1 MTGALLIYGANGY
14 TGELTARFAAER
26 KQQAIV
32 AGRSAE
38 RIRAVADR
46 YGFEHRVLGL
56 DDPEALVAGLAG
68 VGVVLHCAGPFSHTS
83 KPMIDACLAARAHYL
98 DITGEISVFESA
110 AARDADARSAGV
122 MLLPGTGFDVVPSDC
137 LALHVARKL
146 PDAHELT
153 LGFFGLGS
161 VSHGTATTMV
171 ENVHRGGFVRRDGK
185 LTPVPTGSLVR
196 DIDYGDGSGKKRSM
210 AIPWG
215 DVSTAFHSTGIPNI
229 EVYVPATSAMIWGA
243 RIGSR
248 FGAVLG
254 SNRVQGFLKRRI
266 DARPAGPTDEQRKRG
281 KSFLVAEARNPAGR
295 SAKAWLQTPEGYTLT
310 ALTSLEIAKRALA
323 GEVEKGFS
331 TPAKLLGPD
340 FILGFEAVRRRDDD
354 VA

>member
-1 MTGALLIYGANGY
+1 
-14 TGELTARFAAER
+14 
-26 KQQAIV
+26 
-32 AGRSAE
+32 
-38 RIRAVADR
+38 
-46 YGFEHRVLGL
+46 
-56 DDPEALVAGLAG
+56 
-68 VGVVLHCAGPFSHTS
+68 
-83 KPMIDACLAARAHYL
+83 
-98 DITGEISVFESA
+98 
-110 AARDADARSAGV
+110 V

-196 DIDYGDGSGKKRSM
+196 GIDYGDGSSKKRSM

-229 EVYVPATSAMIWGA
+229 EVYVPATSAIIWGA

-254 SNRVQGFLKRRI
+254 SSRVQSFLKRRI

-281 KSFLVAEARNPAGR
+281 KSFLVAEARNPAGQ
-295 SAKAWLQTPEGYTLT
+295 SAKAWLQAPEGYTLT

>member
-1 MTGALLIYGANGY
+1 MTTLTFVVKSCQNTSLGAFIV
-14 TGELTARFAAER
+14 RV
-26 KQQAIV
+26 IV
-32 AGRSAE
+32 AGRSAQ
-38 RIRAVADR
+38 RVRAVAHR
-46 YGFEHRVLGL
+46 YGFEHRVFGL
-56 DDPEALVAGLAG
+56 DDPETLVAGLAD
-68 VGVVLHCAGPFSHTS
+68 VGVVLHCAGPFSRTS

-98 DITGEISVFESA
+98 DITGEIAVFESA

-122 MLLPGTGFDVVPSDC
+122 MLLPGTGFDIVPSDC

-146 PDAHELT
+146 ADVHELT

-161 VSHGTATTMV
+161 VSHGTAMTIV

-215 DVSTAFHSTGIPNI
+215 DVSTAFHSTRIPNI
-229 EVYVPATSAMIWGA
+229 EVYVPATSAM
-243 RIGSR
+243 
-248 FGAVLG
+248 
-254 SNRVQGFLKRRI
+254 
-266 DARPAGPTDEQRKRG
+266 
-281 KSFLVAEARNPAGR
+281 
-295 SAKAWLQTPEGYTLT
+295 
-310 ALTSLEIAKRALA
+310 KRALA
-323 GEVEKGFS
+323 GQVEKGFS

-340 FILGFEAVRRRDDD
+340 FILGFEAVRRRDDE